1 MGLFS
6 TKPKDKMMFKLID
19 GICIN
24 KGTYMDVYIK
34 ENHLTVCESRKGY
47 SINIYYQDIINV
59 TYGTYCEEIT
69 KNKSTVGRAIV
80 GGVLT
85 GGLGAVV
92 GGMSGIGTKTKT
104 KKLFVMYL
112 EYMDADT
119 NTKNLV
125 ILEDVMLVG
134 VKKFIEQIKIK
145 MKHAPKGNDLVEN
158 LSEDIPTQ
166 ILKLAEL
173 KDKNI
178 ISNDEFELKKIDLLS
193 RM

>member
-19 GICIN
+19 GIGLN
-24 KGTYMDVYIK
+24 KGTYMDVCIK

-59 TYGTYCEEIT
+59 TYGTYCDEIT
-69 KNKSTVGRAIV
+69 KNKSTVGRAII

-85 GGLGAVV
+85 GGIGAVV

-104 KKLFVMYL
+104 KKLFAMYL
-112 EYMDADT
+112 EYMDT
-119 NTKNLV
+119 TTKNLIV
-125 ILEDVMLVG
+125 LEDVMLVG

-145 MKHAPKGNDLVEN
+145 MNHAPKVNDLVEN
-158 LSEDIPTQ
+158 SSSEDVPTQ

-178 ISNDEFELKKIDLLS
+178 ISNDEFELKKTELLS